1 VNVFLFYLT
10 ALLVTC
16 VYLALCGG
24 RTGRWLAAIQLI
36 MAVATAIASY
46 TAADFVELQ
55 PRLLATD
62 VLSLCLKLAVAFQST
77 RRWPMWVAA
86 FQLNSVLAQAAV
98 LLSPAF
104 RDEFFYAMTT
114 VWSVPTLFVM
124 ALGLALDRR
133 RLRTH
138 VA

>member
-1 VNVFLFYLT
+1 MNVFLFYLT

-24 RTGRWLAAIQLI
+24 RTGRRLAAIQI
-36 MAVATAIASY
+36 VMALATAIASY

-55 PRLLATD
+55 PRLLALD
-62 VLSLCLKLAVAFQST
+62 LLSLCLKLAVALWST

-98 LLSPAF
+98 YLSPAF
-104 RDEFFYAMTT
+104 RDAFFYAMTT
-114 VWSVPTLFVM
+114 IWSMPTLFVM

-133 RLRTH
+133 RMRTR
-138 VA
+138 AA